1 MRDFPSD
8 FDRLLSELEPDV
20 RQAFIAAI
28 NRVVTTAELRRVQ
41 DYLDRRDIEGL
52 LDSLSLSPEYFR
64 EVQDAAEKAFYAG
77 AAFQVSIS
85 ASVSSLPFNRR
96 HWAAEAWA
104 RENGSRL
111 IVEISEA
118 TREGVREYVNEAL
131 RTGRSSGATA
141 REVVGRLNRAT
152 GRREGGIIGL
162 TGQQSGYVVNAR
174 AELEG
179 LSSAYFQR
187 SARDRRYDSTVR
199 KAIREGKPLPKAVVD
214 KILGRYA
221 DGLLVRRG
229 DIIARTE
236 AHNALNAGRYEAMR
250 QTAEAA
256 GIAETAIT
264 VKWQATRDSRTRD
277 SHRALGG
284 KTVPYGQPF
293 VSPVTGARMRFP
305 GDRTFSPPASD
316 VVNCRCT
323 TSYSIEV

>member
-1 MRDFPSD
+1 MSDFPSD

-141 REVVGRLNRAT
+141 REIVGRLNRAT

-174 AELEG
+174 A
-179 LSSAYFQR
+179 
-187 SARDRRYDSTVR
+187 ARW
-199 KAIREGKPLPKAVVD
+199 K
-214 KILGRYA
+214 
-221 DGLLVRRG
+221 
-229 DIIARTE
+229 
-236 AHNALNAGRYEAMR
+236 
-250 QTAEAA
+250 
-256 GIAETAIT
+256 
-264 VKWQATRDSRTRD
+264 
-277 SHRALGG
+277 
-284 KTVPYGQPF
+284 
-293 VSPVTGARMRFP
+293 
-305 GDRTFSPPASD
+305 
-316 VVNCRCT
+316 
-323 TSYSIEV
+323 